1 MFIAVHH
8 NVTSEQDTA
17 ASEALEV
24 IRYTYGWK
32 DACAVFFYFLI
43 CIVMHAIIQ
52 EYVLDVSQNML
63 NILVSTVTK
72 YISQYILKYI
82 KKLSSKIMISKITV
96 IFNSQKIS
104 RKLHLSKVKHS
115 KFNESGQLLIFYL
128 MSVLWA
134 GDVIFRY
141 VLGIDIQCVFILS
154 PSTAPVTEIYP
165 IESLYLQGS

>member
-1 MFIAVHH
+1 
-8 NVTSEQDTA
+8 
-17 ASEALEV
+17 
-24 IRYTYGWK
+24 
-32 DACAVFFYFLI
+32 
-43 CIVMHAIIQ
+43 
-52 EYVLDVSQNML
+52 ML
-63 NILVSTVTK
+63 NILVSTVIK

-82 KKLSSKIMISKITV
+82 KELSSKIMISKITV

-141 VLGIDIQCVFILS
+141 VLGIDIQSVFMLS
-154 PSTAPVTEIYP
+154 PSMAPVTEIYP